1 MAYVMWG
8 PFANETDKLPLFL
21 LEDADKTIILSRAQ
35 SRKATLKKDTIERES
50 DRSANRGFQ
59 LIRELI
65 FRH

>member
-1 MAYVMWG
+1 MWG